1 MYTSRITLAKR
12 STNAAMSHV
21 FAMLYPLVT
30 LLSISGYLP
39 QIWNLIRATSPNDS
53 FALSGWVTWIATS
66 AISLG
71 YGIFH
76 LKDVMFSITTG
87 SSLVLITAVVSMVL
101 YNRHYRFRK
110 AAAAGN
116 MAATPVAAPAMA
128 TVAAAVVVAAPVTT
142 A

>member
-1 MYTSRITLAKR
+1 
-12 STNAAMSHV
+12 MSHV

-39 QIWNLIRATSPNDS
+39 QIWNLIRASSPNDS

-66 AISLG
+66 GISLG

-76 LKDVMFSITTG
+76 LKDLMFCITTG
-87 SSLVLITAVVSMVL
+87 SSLVLITAVVGLVL
-101 YNRHYRFRK
+101 YNRHYRFRNK
-110 AAAAGN
+110 ADAGIN
-116 MAATPVAAPAMA
+116 APMGAAPAAAMTAA
-128 TVAAAVVVAAPVTT
+128 TAAVVVVAAPPVTT